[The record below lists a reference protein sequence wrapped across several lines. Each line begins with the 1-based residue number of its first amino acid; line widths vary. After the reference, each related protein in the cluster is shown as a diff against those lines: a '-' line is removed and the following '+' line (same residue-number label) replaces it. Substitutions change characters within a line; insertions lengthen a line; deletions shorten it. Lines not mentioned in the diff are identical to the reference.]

1 MKVGVLLGGA
11 PKSATAFLGLGL
23 AIFSREYSAMT
34 AVSPMAGASA
44 MWLVFSMASVALL
57 VVALLY
63 KQHPSLRITKTK
75 GAVLVLACLTALSLV
90 LSFSGVAAENSAMF
104 VALASFHQIGS
115 LLLAV
120 SWCEILFR
128 FGSMRVGEVFAG
140 SMFVYALCNV
150 CTALVKVDFA
160 PILFSAVPVFSALLL
175 RWYCS
180 KEDAGGGAA
189 GDSRVVAQNSLMLTR
204 RNPVESKSSS
214 FLLAAAVAATV
225 FLLRFSFGAI
235 NGAWLPL
242 QETMN
247 ASAFGQV
254 SNLIGTVASGLYML
268 LLLLLCWNRST
279 VVALEFAAL
288 LAALICV
295 ILLQGP
301 LETFVTLG
309 TAPLALGQK
318 LVLLI
323 VLLSPFLVDARNPLS
338 ALCVSFSCS
347 MAGLGVCQGIS
358 VGLPGVSFEILSLV
372 AIGLLIPLVFYLF
385 FLVSGRSSES
395 AQDVIDRLEQ
405 SVFNE
410 VGRSQTERSALV
422 ELSEA
427 LASRCLSLSRQ
438 CGLTPRESE
447 VLLLLADRYDAQ
459 AIARMLFISEATAKT
474 HMRKIYAKV
483 RVHSQ
488 KELIRLLEDANC

>member
-1 MKVGVLLGGA
+1 MKVGVLLVEV
-11 PKSATAFLGLGL
+11 PRSATAFLGLGL
-23 AIFSREYSAMT
+23 AIFSREYSVMT
-34 AVSPMAGASA
+34 AVSPMAGASV
-44 MWLVFSMASVALL
+44 MWMVFSTAALAFL

-63 KQHPSLRITKTK
+63 RQRPSLRITKTK
-75 GAVLVLACLTALSLV
+75 GAVLALACLTALSLV
-90 LSFSGVAAENSAMF
+90 LSFLGVAAESSAVF

-120 SWCEILFR
+120 SWCEVLFR

-160 PILFSAVPVFSALLL
+160 LILFSAVPVFSALLL
-175 RWYCS
+175 GWYCS
-180 KEDAGGGAA
+180 KEGVGSGTA
-189 GDSRVVAQNSLMLTR
+189 GDSRVVAQNSLVLTR
-204 RNPVESKSSS
+204 RNPAEPKSAS
-214 FLLAAAVAATV
+214 FLLATAVAATV

-242 QETMN
+242 QETMG

-254 SNLIGTVASGLYML
+254 SNLIGTIASGLYMI

-279 VVALEFAAL
+279 VVALEFSAL
-288 LAALICV
+288 LAALVCV
-295 ILLQGP
+295 IMLQGP
-301 LETFVTLG
+301 LETFATLG
-309 TAPLALGQK
+309 TVPLALGQK

-323 VLLSPFLVDARNPLS
+323 VMLSPFLVDARNPLS
-338 ALCVSFSCS
+338 ALCISFSCS
-347 MAGLGVCQGIS
+347 MAGLGVCQGIL
-358 VGLPGVSFEILSLV
+358 VGLPGVSFEILALI
-372 AIGLLIPLVFYLF
+372 AIGVLVPLVFYLF

-410 VGRSQTERSALV
+410 AERSQTGCSASV

-427 LASRCLSLSRQ
+427 LASRCLGLSRQ

-488 KELIRLLEDANC
+488 KELIKLLEDAR